1 MVMTDITLGSVDRPN
16 MKDIKIDLLLWG
28 RAGEK
33 QVSWS
38 AGEVYALPDNQN
50 LACQKIMEWTAN
62 SDADYG
68 LFWKTDENLPAKAVL
83 KPLIMQKLDL
93 AHKGLS
99 SGMGDLWPDLAM
111 IKQDWSMIN
120 APVESASTSW
130 RVSLMACLV
139 RRSLIKDL
147 GGIDSAYSS
156 LEGASLDLGLRALSM
171 GAIVEHRPELIPENV
186 KQSSNEPPLHD
197 LYAFTLRHF
206 GLRWAQYLLVRRLLA
221 YLQLKKELHAF
232 QVAKASCKIN
242 AHPIFKPVNYHALDP
257 KTKDLSKVTVSV
269 IIPTLGRHKY
279 IPDALNSL
287 RQQTVHPFEVI
298 VVDQNPIEERK
309 PELYAGYEDLN
320 LHVIWQDERGQ
331 SLARNT
337 GISQARG
344 KCVFLFD
351 DDSIAQPDLIE
362 QHLIPILEGYIDVS
376 TGVAIPPSPE
386 KYELPS
392 SHRFPRVAQT
402 FDTGNCLISLDLLK
416 KMGGLD
422 RNYDFGPGTDADL
435 GTRLYLAGYR
445 ILHNPNAI
453 RIHYKAPSG
462 GLRTHGVHKYNT
474 DSSAF
479 TPFPPVTRSYY
490 GLRFMGNKQFREM
503 AFLSF
508 VLSKFPKNIRNAGS
522 VRSIVYGASRL
533 LAGLLL
539 YPIKRKRSLIKAQS
553 LLRKGPQLS
562 SFI

>member
-1 MVMTDITLGSVDRPN
+1 MKFDRFNKLVIFIWGSQTGELPGWSCGVVHKLPD
-16 MKDIKIDLLLWG
+16 DLTVINEQLLKWAKTNESDFCLLWPG
-28 RAGEK
+28 D
-33 QVSWS
+33 VP
-38 AGEVYALPDNQN
+38 LP
-50 LACQKIMEWTAN
+50 
-62 SDADYG
+62 S
-68 LFWKTDENLPAKAVL
+68 ENDLRS
-83 KPLIMQKLDL
+83 LINKKVDL
-93 AHKGLS
+93 AHAGLS
-99 SGMGDLWPDLAM
+99 LGMGDLWPDLAM

-120 APVESASTSW
+120 APVENASTSW

-147 GGIDSAYSS
+147 GGLDSAYSS
-156 LEGASLDLGLRALSM
+156 LEGACLDLGLRALSM

-269 IIPTLGRHKY
+269 IIPTLGRYQY

-309 PELYAGYEDLN
+309 PELFAGYENLN

-344 KCVFLFD
+344 EYVFLFD

-362 QHLIPILEGYIDVS
+362 QHLIPVLEGYFDVS
-376 TGVAIPPSPE
+376 TGVAVPPPPE

-392 SHRFPRVAQT
+392 SHRFPRLAQT

-474 DSSAF
+474 DSGAF

-508 VLSKFPKNIRNAGS
+508 VLSKFPKNTRIAGS
-522 VRSIVYGASRL
+522 VRSIVYGTSRL
-533 LAGLLL
+533 LAGLML